1 MSLTSS
7 PRESSKGDR
16 LRITKLEN
24 SAQFPHWWM
33 QLTEYLFLKLHITNP
48 TQLKREDTLDS
59 AFFKKSHPVAFKAA
73 IGIDAEGHAV
83 VDADGKPVHPL
94 YANTTF
100 CDICFTFALKNG
112 KGFHTWVY
120 NIYIDIR
127 ACLSEEI
134 YEKTSSVAVGDIVFF
149 FFFFLSSVSLAP
161 SG

>member
-1 MSLTSS
+1 M
-7 PRESSKGDR
+7 
-16 LRITKLEN
+16 
-24 SAQFPHWWM
+24 
-33 QLTEYLFLKLHITNP
+33 KLHITNP

-73 IGIDAEGHAV
+73 IGIDAEGNAV

-100 CDICFTFALKNG
+100 RDICFTFALKNG

-134 YEKTSSVAVGDIVFF
+134 YEKTSSVFVGDIVG
-149 FFFFLSSVSLAP
+149 LLGTVRLAILHHEAFNP
-161 SG
+161 DQLDIQFTTCTVKQHAL